1 MFNLYQNIKNNV
13 ITIISIFVS
22 LSIGIYIGYII
33 DLQSSVLETDE
44 KLINLIEKQINYLES
59 ENELLRKQVSL
70 ERNVNSV
77 IKKTLSSIRLKK
89 LINVHIILIS
99 YEKEFNYDELIKHIK
114 ELGVNN
120 IDVISMEN
128 ILIRG
133 INESDN
139 LEEIYKDKDILKIYF
154 KKGLKDS
161 FGNMLYKSKYNKSK
175 EITINNKKNYKDFIV
190 FIKNSESNRISFL
203 EKTVE
208 EVIIKLCK
216 ERNLPLIIIEK
227 ENQDSSKQ
235 VFKKK

>member
-1 MFNLYQNIKNNV
+1 MYQNIKNNV